1 MSMELIEE
9 KVQGI
14 AKEMEEAGATQW
26 NITRIVKILSEMS
39 TTSEKKLRE
48 KTLEMLKELDPT
60 AAGTYERFS
69 RMKVYLSNE
78 KIFQFN
84 RGNIITSLL
93 KETNISRTAAEKITI
108 EVENQIKDTKID
120 FLTPSLIRELV
131 NAKLIS
137 YGFEEVR
144 NNYARVG
151 EAVYD
156 VKKKLDKEPIY
167 GEEAREYN
175 LLTQIEKPLRELHY
189 DGTICIE
196 DTEGFS
202 QRAHAISIVAEKKED
217 YERTI
222 YSIFKKANK
231 FDKYFY
237 TPTSIYGLTHACS
250 SEVKTDKQAKNIAQT
265 INCVGEILEKKHLLS
280 LELYTPKEFEKS
292 TSNKINAAKIS
303 NELLTENTVIGI
315 DSKYALKL
323 IQTKGKHFFVL
334 NNEEEQ
340 YYPFDTKLFSSNPLI
355 LMQVGINL
363 EKIAQGIDEDKF
375 FEKLKEIS
383 EQINKLKEI
392 KKNALEKRE
401 YLKQFDFS
409 NAKTC
414 IGITNLY
421 TLSEN
426 FNKKPIEFA
435 PKVYKEISKLFDNDL
450 ICGCTLKST
459 QKFSE
464 NLGKEVFAQDTFI
477 FDECLKEKKCCFT
490 GKAANLNELNELIT
504 KKVKQVEYMG
514 FE

>member
-1 MSMELIEE
+1 MEIIEE

-26 NITRIVKILSEMS
+26 NITRIVKILSEMN

-69 RMKVYLSNE
+69 RMKVYLSAE

-93 KETNISRTAAEKITI
+93 KETNISRTAAEKITT

-144 NNYARVG
+144 NNYARIG

-156 VKKKLDKEPIY
+156 VKKKLEKEPVF
-167 GEEAREYN
+167 GETAREYN
-175 LLTQIEKPLRELHY
+175 LLTQIEKTERELHY

-202 QRAHAISIVAEKKED
+202 QRAHAISIIAEKKED
-217 YERTI
+217 YEKTI
-222 YSIFKKANK
+222 YSAFKKANL
-231 FDKYFY
+231 FDRYFY
-237 TPTSIYGLTHACS
+237 IPTSIYGLTHACS
-250 SEVKTDKQAKNIAQT
+250 SEVKTDKNAKNIAQM
-265 INCVGEILEKKHLLS
+265 INRVEEILEKKHLLS

-292 TSNKINAAKIS
+292 ASNKINASKIS
-303 NELLTENTVIGI
+303 NELLGENTVVGI
-315 DSKYALKL
+315 DSKYSLKL
-323 IQTKGKHFFVL
+323 IQTKGKHFSIL

-340 YYPFDTKLFSSNPLI
+340 YYPFDSKLFSTTPII
-355 LMQVGINL
+355 LMKIGLNL
-363 EKIAQGIDEDKF
+363 EKIAQSVDEDKF
-375 FEKLKEIS
+375 FEKLKDIS
-383 EQINKLKEI
+383 EHINKLKET
-392 KKNALEKRE
+392 KKNLLQKRE
-401 YLKQFDFS
+401 YLKQFDFT

-435 PKVYKEISKLFDNDL
+435 PKVYKELSKLFDNDL
-450 ICGCTLKST
+450 ICGSSKKATL
-459 QKFSE
+459 KFSE
-464 NLGKEVFAQDTFI
+464 NLGKEVYPQDTFI

-490 GKAANLNELNELIT
+490 GKAANLNELNELLT

>member
-1 MSMELIEE
+1 MEIIEE
-9 KVQGI
+9 RVQGI

-26 NITRIVKILSEMS
+26 NITRIVKILSEMN

-48 KTLEMLKELDPT
+48 KTLEMLKELDPE

-69 RMKVYLSNE
+69 RMKVYLTNE

-108 EVENQIKDTKID
+108 EVENQIKDTKIE

-131 NAKLIS
+131 NSKLIS

-151 EAVYD
+151 EAIYD
-156 VKKKLDKEPIY
+156 IKKKLEKEPLF
-167 GEEAREYN
+167 GEGAREYN

-189 DGTICIE
+189 DGTICIQ

-202 QRAHAISIVAEKKED
+202 QRAHAISIVAEKKET
-217 YERTI
+217 YEKTI
-222 YSIFKKANK
+222 YSVFKKANNL
-231 FDKYFY
+231 DKYFY
-237 TPTSIYGLTHACS
+237 TPVSIYGLTHACS
-250 SEVKTDKQAKNIAQT
+250 SEVKNDKNAKTIANT
-265 INCVGEILEKKHLLS
+265 INDVSEILEKKHLLS

-292 TSNKINAAKIS
+292 QSNKINAAKIA
-303 NELLTENTVIGI
+303 NELLNENAVVGV
-315 DSKYALKL
+315 DSKYSLKL
-323 IQTKGKHFFVL
+323 IETKGKHFFIL

-340 YYPFDTKLFSSNPLI
+340 YYPFDTKLFSSTPLI
-355 LMQVGINL
+355 LMQVGLNL
-363 EKIAQGIDEDKF
+363 EKIAQGNDEDKF
-375 FEKLKEIS
+375 FANLKEVS
-383 EQINKLKEI
+383 EQINKLKEL
-392 KKNALEKRE
+392 KKTILEKRE
-401 YLKQFDFS
+401 YMKQFDFT

-435 PKVYKEISKLFDNDL
+435 PKVYKELSKLFDNDL
-450 ICGCTLKST
+450 ICGCTEKAT
-459 QKFSE
+459 QKFSDT
-464 NLGKEVFAQDTFI
+464 LGKEVYPQDTFI

-490 GKAANLNELNELIT
+490 GKAANLNELNELLT

>member
-1 MSMELIEE
+1 MELIEE
-9 KVQGI
+9 KVQAL
-14 AKEMEEAGATQW
+14 AKEMEEANVSQW
-26 NITRIVKILSEMS
+26 NITRIVKILSEMN

-48 KTLEMLKELDPT
+48 KTLELLKELDPT

-69 RMKVYLSNE
+69 KMKVYLSSE

-93 KETNISRTAAEKITI
+93 KETNISRTAAEKITL

-156 VKKKLDKEPIY
+156 MKKRLEQEPTY
-167 GEEAREYN
+167 GESAREYN
-175 LLTQIEKPLRELHY
+175 LLTQIEKIPRELHY

-202 QRAHAISIVAEKKED
+202 QRAHATTIIAEKKED
-217 YERTI
+217 YEKTI
-222 YSIFKKANK
+222 LSVFKKANN

-237 TPTSIYGLTHACS
+237 LPASIYGLTHACS
-250 SEVKTDKQAKNIAQT
+250 SEVKTEKSAKNIAQT
-265 INCVGEILEKKHLLS
+265 INQVNEILEKKHLLS

-292 TSNKINAAKIS
+292 SSNKINAAKIS
-303 NELLTENTVIGI
+303 NELLSENAVVGV

-323 IQTKGKHFFVL
+323 IQTDKKHFFIL

-340 YYPFDTKLFSSNPLI
+340 YYPFDTKLFSSTPII

-363 EKIAQGIDEDKF
+363 EKIAQGLDEDKF
-375 FEKLKEIS
+375 FANLREVS
-383 EQINKLKEI
+383 EQVNKLKES
-392 KKNALEKRE
+392 KKNALQKRE
-401 YLKQFDFS
+401 YLKQFDFT

-435 PKVYKEISKLFDNDL
+435 PKVYKELSKLFENDL
-450 ICGCTLKST
+450 ICACTPKAT

-490 GKAANLNELNELIT
+490 GKAANLNELNELLT
-504 KKVKQVEYMG
+504 KKVKQVEYLG